1 MKEVASFLRLAP
13 IKSCLARL
21 YLKGKMAYLLL
32 FCVSFVSMAYGQVI
46 QIKQNNMTL
55 RELFT
60 LLKEQSGYT
69 IFTRKDILDNAR
81 PVHFDGRK
89 MTVEEI
95 LNHALGKQGIKY
107 EIDGK
112 EIILSKTSTLEKVE
126 ESISNTGKKNAEQS
140 QIIHGTVVDDAG
152 NPIPNAT
159 ISAKKSGV
167 KTATNPQGKFIIR
180 VDLPDQLQV
189 SMIGFEL
196 NTIIVDNTEPVKV
209 LLRPKAVQVE
219 DVVVNGIFSRP
230 KENFTGSA
238 ISMKGE
244 DLKKINPTNIF
255 KAISA
260 VEPSFQIV
268 ANNLTGGNINHVPEI
283 QLRGQNSFPN
293 LSGEIS
299 QRPNQPLFILDGFEV
314 SIERIMDLDINLI
327 ADITILKD
335 ASATSVYGS
344 RAANGVMIVTTLA
357 PEKGKLRLVI
367 NNDFG
372 LNTPDLSVY
381 NLLNAH
387 EKLDFEQRALLYS
400 SVLPV
405 RKHQLDQIYNQRL
418 KAAQGGINTNWLQIP
433 VQNGINNRTTVY
445 LSGGDEVIRY
455 GIQATAG
462 FQNGVMKNQNR
473 TNYSGQFDLSYQTT
487 KLLFSN
493 SVRIYQTKANESNYG
508 AFNKYVQM
516 NPYWSP
522 YDNEGNIKFYLEDI
536 VFEDGYSSRI
546 TNPLFNSH
554 LNTIDQQGQ
563 FGFQNNFQMRYN
575 VMAGMFFETQFSIN
589 KEIGKS
595 DQFLPAQHTSFEQVS
610 DPKLKG
616 SYNKMNSEQLN
627 YEFNALANYN
637 KRFGKSL
644 ILGTA
649 GFNLASRTYDSY
661 RVKAVGFGYD
671 KLDHLLYATQYEPNA
686 KPLGDESIVNRIG
699 LLLNGNY
706 SYANR
711 YLLDVSMRRDGSSQY
726 GTNERYGNFWSFGAG
741 WNIHHETFMQ
751 NVANVNRLKLRTSYG
766 STGSLNI
773 PAYSSQTRY
782 SFLGQY
788 IYDGS
793 LGSVLQNIG
802 NPNLGWQEKREWNIG
817 VDASFLS
824 ERLELRFDHYRGL
837 TNNTIIPVS
846 LAPSVG
852 LTSFFEN
859 LGKIRNEGYELYAR
873 FKAFENREEG
883 ILWSIFANA
892 AHNKNTLVEI
902 SNSLKISN
910 DLLNASS
917 DANKKQTIPNIQFQ
931 EGHSM
936 NTIYV
941 VKSLGIDPATGRE
954 IYLDLEG
961 NPVANWSSTNK
972 IAFGNGDPKLRG
984 TIGTNFLYKGFDLN
998 ILLEYRFGGQLYNE
1012 TLADRVEN
1020 SEVINNVDRR
1030 AYDFG
1035 WKQPGD
1041 QSIYKFISVFNTSSL
1056 TRATSRFVQNDN
1068 LLNLMSLSLGY
1079 TFVKQPFI
1087 KKMGFNSLKLMGS
1100 TNDLFRF
1107 SSIEIERGI
1116 NNPYYRNYTL
1126 SLRASF

>member
-13 IKSCLARL
+13 IKSCLACLFR
-21 YLKGKMAYLLL
+21 KGKMAYFVLLCFSL
-32 FCVSFVSMAYGQVI
+32 VSMAYGQVI
-46 QIKQNNMTL
+46 QIKHDSMTL
-55 RELFT
+55 RELFS
-60 LLKEQSGYT
+60 LLKEQSGYSFF
-69 IFTRKDILDNAR
+69 IRKDIMDNAH
-81 PVHFDGRK
+81 PVRFDGRK
-89 MTVEEI
+89 MTVEQV
-95 LNHALGKQGIKY
+95 LDHALRKQGIQYKI
-107 EIDGK
+107 EGK
-112 EIILSKTSTLEKVE
+112 EVILSKLPSQGNVVHVG
-126 ESISNTGKKNAEQS
+126 TGNGAAPVQQQE
-140 QIIHGTVVDDAG
+140 ILHGIVLDDQG
-152 NPIPNAT
+152 KPVSNAT
-159 ISAKKSGV
+159 ITSKNSGI
-167 KTATNPQGKFIIR
+167 KTASNQQGKFMIR
-180 VDLPDQLQV
+180 VELPDQLLI
-189 SMIGFEL
+189 SMIGFESKTMAV
-196 NTIIVDNTEPVKV
+196 NSFSAAQIV
-209 LLRPKAVQVE
+209 LHSKAVQME

-268 ANNLTGGNINHVPEI
+268 ANNLNGGNINHVPEI

-314 SIERIMDLDINLI
+314 GIERIMDLDINLI

-335 ASATSVYGS
+335 ASATSIYGS

-357 PEKGKLRLVI
+357 PEKGKLRLVV

-372 LNTPDLSVY
+372 INTPDLSVY
-381 NLLNAH
+381 NLLNAQ
-387 EKLDFEQRALLYS
+387 EKLDFEQQALLYTDES
-400 SVLPV
+400 PI
-405 RKHQLDQIYNQRL
+405 RRIQKDKIYNLRL
-418 KAAQGGINTNWLQIP
+418 KAAQGGINTDWLQIP
-433 VQNGINNRTTVY
+433 VQNGINNRTTLY

-455 GIQATAG
+455 GVQATAG
-462 FQNGVMKNQNR
+462 FQNGVMKNQDR
-473 TNYSGQFDLSYQTT
+473 TNYSGQFDLSYRTS

-493 SVRIYQTKANESNYG
+493 SIRIYQTKANESNYG
-508 AFNKYVQM
+508 SFNSYVQM

-522 YDNEGNIKFYLEDI
+522 YDNDGKIKFYLEDI
-536 VFEDGYSSRI
+536 SFEDGYSSRI
-546 TNPLFNSH
+546 TNPLFNSS
-554 LNTIDQQGQ
+554 LNTIDQQGM

-575 VMAGMFFETQFSIN
+575 AMDGLFFETQFSIG
-589 KEIGKS
+589 KEMGKA
-595 DQFLPAQHTSFEQVS
+595 DQFLPAQHTSFGQVA
-610 DPKLKG
+610 DPKLRG
-616 SYNKMNSEQLN
+616 SYNKMNSELLN
-627 YEFNALANYN
+627 YEFNVLGNYN

-644 ILGTA
+644 ILGTV
-649 GFNLASRTYDSY
+649 GVNLASRTYDSY

-686 KPLGDESIVNRIG
+686 KPLGDESIVNRLG

-711 YLLDVSMRRDGSSQY
+711 YLFDVSIRRDGSSQY
-726 GTNERYGNFWSFGAG
+726 GTNERYGTFWSLGAG
-741 WNIHHETFMQ
+741 WNLHHEAFMQ
-751 NVANVNRLKLRTSYG
+751 DLTTVNRLKLRSSYG

-788 IYDGS
+788 IYDGE

-817 VDASFLS
+817 LDASFLN

-852 LTSFFEN
+852 LSSYFEN
-859 LGKIRNEGYELYAR
+859 LGKIRNEGYELYGR
-873 FKAFENREEG
+873 FKAFENKEQG

-910 DLLNASS
+910 DKLNASS
-917 DANKKQTIPNIQFQ
+917 EANKKQTIPNIQFQ
-931 EGHSM
+931 EGQSM
-936 NTIYV
+936 NSIYV

-954 IYLDLEG
+954 IYLDLAG

-972 IAFGNGDPKLRG
+972 IAYGNTDPILRG

-1020 SEVINNVDRR
+1020 ASVLNNVDRR

-1041 QSIYKFISVFNTSSL
+1041 QSIYKFISIYNTNSP
-1056 TRATSRFVQNDN
+1056 TRATSRFVQDDN
-1068 LLNLMSLSLGY
+1068 TLSLTSLSLGY

-1116 NNPYYRNYTL
+1116 NNPFYRNYTL